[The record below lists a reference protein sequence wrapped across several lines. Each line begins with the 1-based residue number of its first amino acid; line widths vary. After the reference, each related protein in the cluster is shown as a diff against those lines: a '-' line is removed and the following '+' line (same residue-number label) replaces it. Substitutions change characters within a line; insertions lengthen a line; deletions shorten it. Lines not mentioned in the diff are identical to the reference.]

1 MNTYWFI
8 AKRISSGG
16 KQSFSRF
23 IVAIAI
29 AANTLSMA
37 VMVIAICMVS
47 GFTKEIKERVF
58 GFWGHIQVRHFQ
70 NNESVE
76 EKPIIQDAN
85 LIKTLRETEGLSNIA
100 PYVTKAGIIRTKE
113 ALEGMVIKGV
123 DQQYDWDFLDR
134 YLVRGKLPDLTG
146 EEESREILI
155 SKVSANRLQ
164 LDTGAALIV
173 YFLPKDGSRPMGRR
187 FQVSGIYHTGLE
199 EYDLRYA
206 LADMRILQE
215 LNGWDANTIGGYEL
229 KVKDLSEMDA
239 VATRVYRSI
248 DVSLNAQTI
257 REAQPNIFDWLD
269 LQVMTEVFALILML
283 IVALMNMT
291 TSLLIL
297 ILDRTRMI
305 GILKALGADNSEV
318 RKIFLYNAL
327 LILLAGL
334 FLGNALGLGIC
345 KLQQMT
351 GFITLDE
358 SSYYFTQAPIHF
370 DWLPIIGVNIATVV
384 ITLLV
389 LLLPAMI
396 VTRIS
401 PVKAI
406 RYD

>member
-1 MNTYWFI
+1 LNTSWFI

-85 LIKTLRETEGLSNIA
+85 LLETLRQTEGLSNIA
-100 PYVTKAGIIRTKE
+100 PYITKAGIIRTKD

-123 DQQYDWDFLDR
+123 DKQYDWDFLDR
-134 YLVRGKLPDLTG
+134 YLVRGQLPDLAG

-164 LDTGAALIV
+164 LDTGATLIV
-173 YFLPKDGSRPMGRR
+173 YFLPKDGSRPIGRR
-187 FQVSGIYHTGLE
+187 FEVSGIYHTGLE

-206 LADMRILQE
+206 LADMRILQQ
-215 LNGWDANTIGGYEL
+215 LNGWDTNTIGGYEL
-229 KVKDLSEMDA
+229 KVKDLDQMDA
-239 VATRVYRSI
+239 IATRVYRSI

-257 REAQPNIFDWLD
+257 RESQPNIFDWLD

-327 LILLAGL
+327 LILLAAL
-334 FLGNALGLGIC
+334 FLGNVLGLGIC

-370 DWLPIIGVNIATVV
+370 DWWPIIGVNIATIV

-396 VTRIS
+396 ITRIS

-406 RYD
+406 RFD

>member
-1 MNTYWFI
+1 MNTSWFI

>member
-1 MNTYWFI
+1 LNTSWFI

-248 DVSLNAQTI
+248 DINLNAQTI

-345 KLQQMT
+345 KLQQLT

>member
-1 MNTYWFI
+1 
-8 AKRISSGG
+8 
-16 KQSFSRF
+16 
-23 IVAIAI
+23 VAIAI

>member
-1 MNTYWFI
+1 LNTSWFI

-29 AANTLSMA
+29 AANSLSMA

-85 LIKTLRETEGLSNIA
+85 LVKTLSETEGLSNIA
-100 PYVTKAGIIRTKE
+100 PYITKAGIIRTKD

-123 DQQYDWDFLDR
+123 NQQYDWDFLGR
-134 YLVRGKLPDLTG
+134 YLLRGQLPDLTTD
-146 EEESREILI
+146 EASREILI
-155 SKVSANRLQ
+155 SKVSANRLK

-173 YFLPKDGSRPMGRR
+173 YFLPKDGSRPIGRR
-187 FQVSGIYHTGLE
+187 FEVSGIYHTGLE

-206 LADMRILQE
+206 LADMRILQQ

-229 KVKDLSEMDA
+229 KVKDLSEIDA

-248 DVSLNAQTI
+248 DINLNAQTI
-257 REAQPNIFDWLD
+257 RDAQPNIFDWLD

-318 RKIFLYNAL
+318 RKVFLYNAL

-370 DWLPIIGVNIATVV
+370 DWWPIIGVNIATVA

-389 LLLPAMI
+389 LLFPAMI
-396 VTRIS
+396 ITRIS

-406 RYD
+406 RFD